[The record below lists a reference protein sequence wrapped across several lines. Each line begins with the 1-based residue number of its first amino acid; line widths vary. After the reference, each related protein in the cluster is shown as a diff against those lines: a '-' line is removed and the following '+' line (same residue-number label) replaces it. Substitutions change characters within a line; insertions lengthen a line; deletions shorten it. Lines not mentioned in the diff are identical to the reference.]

1 MCKRQV
7 GVTPLGLYIAPDG
20 RLRVEV
26 ERASGNLWEV
36 FDVDGRLLASI
47 PRPPEKRGVA
57 PAFSASDHLLTIRQD
72 SLDLDHFDF
81 RLLER
86 GS

>member
-36 FDVDGRLLASI
+36 FDVDGRLLASVS
-47 PRPPEKRGVA
+47 RPPKKRGVA

-72 SLDLDHFDF
+72 SLDLDHVDVW
-81 RLLER
+81 LLER